1 MLVAEAI
8 LNTIFKII
16 FNLKI
21 NSMKNLI
28 KKMLLVLCISTAI
41 NTYAQVPT
49 WTVTPSCISD
59 ITTSGSYCYTINPNG
74 STITGWTVLGD
85 LILVS
90 GGGTSN
96 GICVRSADN
105 IQPGNSCTGGRGK
118 GRIKVSYTGTCPGEI
133 YIDVY
138 KRFNTSIPP
147 IVGPVC
153 VAVGEDVT
161 YSVCKILSTDPNQ
174 QIGQDVYTWTIP
186 AGFSKTYNSA
196 DNSSQT
202 YHVNAIPTT
211 PLQVQ
216 FGQCNVPFNDAIS
229 TLNIVKKIPNPQT
242 LLVPTTP
249 ICLAANSTSLN
260 FSVNTANNPA
270 GCTYTWSV
278 DNPNWTLSTTTGT
291 ATTVNV
297 DGGVGNVTLVVSNAS
312 TGVGCGAVTT
322 VFKVNRNLTGLSFLS
337 TCIAKPG
344 TATLSLTGA
353 NGISTIPVNWSFAP
367 VTGWSNSPLN
377 GSTTIVSA
385 SATAVNTVAT
395 ASSVACPTPTVVRN
409 LVITPTLPNN
419 PTGTTCLT
427 PGSTASL
434 TYTVAGA
441 TNATGYTWTFPAGW
455 VVVSGAGTAT
465 VVVTPNGTT
474 AGNITVTANNVFTS
488 AAGTT
493 TCSSTAR
500 TITTAFIPSAPT
512 AVNLPTCFSVG
523 NAAANAIS
531 RPTTAFQLSVNPPVS
546 GLTYTW
552 GPTFPAGITLAST
565 SNTSGATANIA
576 TFNFT
581 GTPGTYT
588 IPVKAGNA
596 TCAASS
602 TFNASV
608 VIPAPSLTIS
618 SSGGAG
624 TGLQTLSFT
633 ALSSTIS
640 TVGWYRF
647 QAPSTIT
654 PVGAG
659 IYTLPASG
667 GQTQYNCAL
676 NNTATAG
683 TYCVDIVGTN
693 GCTTTLCFTPTAYGA
708 RMVNP
713 DATTPKPNPFTKME
727 IMPNPAKTEFSIVL
741 PEDNTQVLVFDMKG
755 TQVFN
760 KTLNTGKQSI
770 NSNDWSAGEYIIV
783 FSKEGNTETRKI
795 AITK

>member
-28 KKMLLVLCISTAI
+28 KKSFFTATLICMCSLIWAGVPIISNPGCFSAVTGGACVNITVNSNGATISGITALGDIEIVSSSTAGAITTLCI
-41 NTYAQVPT
+41 
-49 WTVTPSCISD
+49 
-59 ITTSGSYCYTINPNG
+59 
-74 STITGWTVLGD
+74 
-85 LILVS
+85 
-90 GGGTSN
+90 
-96 GICVRSADN
+96 RSKDN
-105 IQPGNSCTGGRGK
+105 ITFKDCIGAYGK
-118 GRIKVSYTGTCPGEI
+118 GRINVTYTDGGCGGTTFLDI
-133 YIDVY
+133 Y
-138 KRFNTSIPP
+138 KNTVAQP
-147 IVGPVC
+147 IIGPVC

-161 YSVCKILSTDPNQ
+161 YSVCKILSTDPNL
-174 QIGQDVYTWTIP
+174 QIGQDNYTWTVP
-186 AGFSKTYNSA
+186 AGFTLKYKSA

-202 YHVNAIPTT
+202 YTVTAIPTT

-216 FGQCNVPFNDAIS
+216 FGQCTPGAIA

-531 RPTTAFQLSVNPPVS
+531 RPTTTFQLSVNPPVS

-552 GPTFPAGITLAST
+552 GPTFPAGIALAST